1 MTRTLPPIPELT
13 VDISDVQTRVYVMVA
28 RAGDDPLEIVVADL
42 EAGLTEAFRM
52 IDAGEK
58 NREAIEVWLMGCY
71 FDEEDEGGDCVDR
84 PFEYNVEDEEVLGM
98 YFITED
104 GQIDVM
110 DRTD

>member
-1 MTRTLPPIPELT
+1 MSRTLPPIPELT

-28 RAGDDPLEIVVADL
+28 AHPPIEIVVPSL
-42 EAGLTEAFRM
+42 EAGFTEAFRM
-52 IDAGEK
+52 IDAGE
-58 NREAIEVWLMGCY
+58 RDHQGVEVWLMGCY
-71 FDEEDEGGDCVDR
+71 QDEEDEGGDCVDR
-84 PFEYNVEDEEVLGM
+84 PFEYNVEDEEVLGV

>member
-28 RAGDDPLEIVVADL
+28 RAGDDPLEIVVPSL
-42 EAGLTEAFRM
+42 EAGIAEAFRM

-58 NREAIEVWLMGCY
+58 HREAIEVWLMGCY
-71 FDEEDEGGDCVDR
+71 RDEEDEG
-84 PFEYNVEDEEVLGM
+84 PFEYNVEDEQVLGT
-98 YFITED
+98 YSITED